1 MRDVFVGTERMGLGD
16 ACHSYIS
23 HLRFL
28 SELAL
33 LGFGVHFHL
42 TRAYSA
48 TYIRQRHAR
57 LYDNVYIEVKGGA
70 LADIF
75 AARLRTARERRQLSQ
90 SELADKAGLL
100 PSAISHFETGRR
112 SPSFA
117 NLKALSDALR
127 VTTDYLIGRS
137 DSMDM
142 SNAAATKL
150 LRHAQKMSDEDL
162 ERITQMAEVMVR
174 KQKKE

>member
-1 MRDVFVGTERMGLGD
+1 M
-16 ACHSYIS
+16 
-23 HLRFL
+23 
-28 SELAL
+28 
-33 LGFGVHFHL
+33 
-42 TRAYSA
+42 
-48 TYIRQRHAR
+48 
-57 LYDNVYIEVKGGA
+57 
-70 LADIF
+70 ADIF
-75 AARLRTARERRQLSQ
+75 AERLRTARDHRKLSQ
-90 SELADKAGLL
+90 SDLAAKTGLL

-137 DSMDM
+137 DSMEM
-142 SNAAATKL
+142 SNAAAMKL

-162 ERITQMAEVMVR
+162 ERITQMAEVMAR